1 MLNTGQ
7 LLDLLR
13 ERGLTFHL
21 YEHQAVDNA
30 RAAADVRARM
40 AGVICKSLFLRG
52 KDGSLWLVT
61 VPLDARVDLKSLGR
75 KLGYGRLSFGDA
87 DAMTRHLGV
96 RPGSVTPLAVLN
108 DSQGAVRLVMDAR
121 LFSLPLINV
130 HPLIN
135 TMSVDIDPHSVA
147 QLATEHGHEPLR
159 LTGICVDICPDICP
173 ED

>member
-1 MLNTGQ
+1 MLNSEQ
-7 LLDLLR
+7 VLELLR
-13 ERGLTFHL
+13 ERGMPFHL

-30 RAAADVRARM
+30 QAAAEVRVHM

-61 VPLDARVDLKSLGR
+61 VPLDARADLKSLGR
-75 KLGYGRLSFGDA
+75 KLGCGRLSFGDA
-87 DAMTRHLGV
+87 DAMMRHLGV

-108 DSQGAVRLVMDAR
+108 DSRGAVRLIMDAR

-135 TMSVDIDPHSVA
+135 TMSVDIAPLSVA
-147 QLATEHGHEPLR
+147 QLAAECGHEPLR
-159 LTGICVDICPDICP
+159 LTGVCADICPKD
-173 ED
+173 

>member
-1 MLNTGQ
+1 MLDAVQ
-7 LLDLLR
+7 VLDALR
-13 ERGLTFHL
+13 ERGVSFKL

-30 RAAADVRARM
+30 EAAAAVRARM

-61 VPLDARVDLKSLGR
+61 VPLAGRADLKGRGENLGC
-75 KLGYGRLSFGDA
+75 GRLSFGDA
-87 DAMTRHLGV
+87 DAMFRHLGV

-108 DSQGAVRLVMDAR
+108 DAEGAVRLVMDAG

-135 TMSVDIDPHSVA
+135 TMSVDIAPEAVA
-147 QLATEHGHEPLR
+147 RLAAECGHEPLR
-159 LTGICVDICPDICP
+159 LAGVCREGPAGAVHS
-173 ED
+173 